1 MNESQALTD
10 NQFPV
15 DALAQLRGLLD
26 SEVILIGGGDIVGV
40 LN

>member
-1 MNESQALTD
+1 MNTEFTSSIELNDDQQAM
-10 NQFPV
+10 
-15 DALAQLRGLLD
+15 LRGLLD

>member
-1 MNESQALTD
+1 MNEPQVFTD
-10 NQFPV
+10 NQFPADPV
-15 DALAQLRGLLD
+15 AQLRGLLD